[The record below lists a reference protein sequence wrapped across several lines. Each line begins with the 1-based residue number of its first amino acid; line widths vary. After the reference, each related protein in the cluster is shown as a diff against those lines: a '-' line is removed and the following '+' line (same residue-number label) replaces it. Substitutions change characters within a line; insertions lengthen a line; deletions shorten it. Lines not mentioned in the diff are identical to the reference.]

1 MSTLSIVLV
10 VLLSAAVLF
19 FVIVAC
25 MFFWLFAEVVLALF
39 NLLYERYS

>member
-1 MSTLSIVLV
+1 MSTLAIVLV

-25 MFFWLFAEVVLALF
+25 MFFWLFAEAMLAIF
-39 NLLYERYS
+39 NLLLERYS